1 MSSAALPVR
10 RQPTL
15 TDSLGRRKNVALAV
29 ALVAVAGVVYTLLSP
44 RTSVPTD
51 PGIAPWWLLGLL
63 FVAAELYVL
72 SSRDRLEE
80 LALAPHD
87 AVVALSL
94 FLIDPAGLL
103 AAQIAGAGVALI
115 LVGSRSSGALRRLA
129 TLTAGTGASLVVFAA
144 LSSTG
149 DMQGPIGWVA
159 ALAAVTAG
167 LVTRSLVEAVIGR
180 ISGEHTG
187 RKDLERGVALALA
200 GAVAS
205 ASAAVAAV
213 ELLRADRAAAMLLL
227 IPFLSVAVAL
237 RAYSTEHRRLE
248 HLRLLY
254 SSMQTVHRAPGREA
268 GVHELLDATRRL
280 LGTDLAWLVLFD
292 RRGASAPLVAWVGS
306 DESSELRPGRM
317 TGAQAA
323 AVKVVA
329 RSARAM
335 LVERGTTDGVLGR
348 LLADLGLDQA
358 IATPLRGE
366 SGVLGVLVVGD
377 RNSEAEALGSESQRL
392 LETYA
397 EHAAILLENDRLEQ
411 SVSDLEE
418 LREQLHV
425 QAYHDAL
432 TGLPNRSLFAERV
445 AQALAGSANAAPAVL
460 FLDLDDFKLINDSL
474 GHHAGDELLIAVAQ
488 RVRGAVR
495 AGDVPARLGGDEF
508 AVLARDGGAGE
519 AEQIAERL
527 VKALEAPFTIDGRE
541 MSVHASVGIALGRPG
556 ATTVDELLRNAD
568 VAMYSAKHGGKRRF
582 TAYEPKMHARIRH
595 RQELVAALERA
606 VEREEIDVHY
616 QPIVDLETGSMVAV
630 EALARWDR
638 PLHGLIGPD
647 AFIPLADEI
656 GLMVG
661 IGRSV
666 LRQACGQVR
675 SWQSGFPEHRELRVN
690 VNLAPSELSDPKLVG
705 DVESIL
711 RESGLAPDRLV
722 LEITESGVMRNPDE
736 ALATM
741 ATLRE
746 LGVSLALD
754 DFGTGHSSLAHLREF
769 PIDSLKIARE
779 FVSGLPEGHVDNVFV
794 DAIVRLA
801 SSLGLDVVAEGVE
814 SERQASLVRQFG
826 CTFGQGY
833 HFGAPLG
840 LLGVSNYLG
849 SHLLPNGSLRVA

>member
-115 LVGSRSSGALRRLA
+115 LVGSRGSGALRRLA
-129 TLTAGTGASLVVFAA
+129 TLTAGTGASLVVFDA
-144 LSSTG
+144 LSGTG

-159 ALAAVTAG
+159 ALAAVIAG
-167 LVTRSLVEAVIGR
+167 LVTRSLVESVIGR
-180 ISGEHTG
+180 ISGERTG
-187 RKDLERGVALALA
+187 RKDLERGVTLALA

-213 ELLRADRAAAMLLL
+213 ELLRADRAAAVLLL

-254 SSMQTVHRAPGREA
+254 ASMQTVHRAPGREA

-306 DESSELRPGRM
+306 GESSELRPGRM

-323 AVKVVA
+323 AVKVIA
-329 RSARAM
+329 RSDCA
-335 LVERGTTDGVLGR
+335 VPVQRGTTDGVLGG

-377 RNSEAEALGSESQRL
+377 RNPEAEALGNESLRL

-432 TGLPNRSLFAERV
+432 TG
-445 AQALAGSANAAPAVL
+445 
-460 FLDLDDFKLINDSL
+460 
-474 GHHAGDELLIAVAQ
+474 
-488 RVRGAVR
+488 
-495 AGDVPARLGGDEF
+495 
-508 AVLARDGGAGE
+508 
-519 AEQIAERL
+519 
-527 VKALEAPFTIDGRE
+527 
-541 MSVHASVGIALGRPG
+541 
-556 ATTVDELLRNAD
+556 
-568 VAMYSAKHGGKRRF
+568 
-582 TAYEPKMHARIRH
+582 
-595 RQELVAALERA
+595 
-606 VEREEIDVHY
+606 
-616 QPIVDLETGSMVAV
+616 
-630 EALARWDR
+630 
-638 PLHGLIGPD
+638 
-647 AFIPLADEI
+647 
-656 GLMVG
+656 
-661 IGRSV
+661 
-666 LRQACGQVR
+666 
-675 SWQSGFPEHRELRVN
+675 
-690 VNLAPSELSDPKLVG
+690 
-705 DVESIL
+705 
-711 RESGLAPDRLV
+711 
-722 LEITESGVMRNPDE
+722 
-736 ALATM
+736 
-741 ATLRE
+741 
-746 LGVSLALD
+746 
-754 DFGTGHSSLAHLREF
+754 
-769 PIDSLKIARE
+769 
-779 FVSGLPEGHVDNVFV
+779 
-794 DAIVRLA
+794 
-801 SSLGLDVVAEGVE
+801 
-814 SERQASLVRQFG
+814 
-826 CTFGQGY
+826 
-833 HFGAPLG
+833 
-840 LLGVSNYLG
+840 
-849 SHLLPNGSLRVA
+849 

>member
-1 MSSAALPVR
+1 MSPAALPLRWR
-10 RQPTL
+10 RKL
-15 TDSLGRRKNVALAV
+15 ADSLARRESPLLTT
-29 ALVAVAGVVYTLLSP
+29 ALVVAAGVVYTLF
-44 RTSVPTD
+44 VPPTAVPID

-87 AVVALSL
+87 AVVALGL
-94 FLIDPAGLL
+94 FLLDPAGLL
-103 AAQIAGAGVALI
+103 VAQIAGAGTALI
-115 LVGSRSSGALRRLA
+115 LTGARSRGALRRLL
-129 TLTAGTGASLVVFAA
+129 TLTMGTGASLVVFHA
-144 LSSTG
+144 LAGAG
-149 DMQGPIGWVA
+149 DMRGALGWVA
-159 ALAAVTAG
+159 ALAAVVAG
-167 LVTRSLVEAVIGR
+167 LVTRSLVEAVISR
-180 ISGEHTG
+180 VSGE
-187 RKDLERGVALALA
+187 RIARQELERGVALALA

-213 ELLRADRAAAMLLL
+213 ELLRADRSAALLLL

-254 SSMQTVHRAPGREA
+254 GSMQTVHRAPGREA

-280 LGTDLAWLVLFD
+280 LGTDLAWLVLND
-292 RRGASAPLVAWVGS
+292 RRGATAPLVAWVGS
-306 DESSELRPGRM
+306 DESSQLRPGRM
-317 TGAQAA
+317 TRAQAA
-323 AVKVVA
+323 AVDVIGRSPVA
-329 RSARAM
+329 VPAR
-335 LVERGTTDGVLGR
+335 RGTADAVLAG
-348 LLADLGLDQA
+348 LLADLRLEQA

-366 SGVLGVLVVGD
+366 SGILGVLVVGD
-377 RNSEAEALGSESQRL
+377 CDPRADALDSESARL

-411 SVSDLEE
+411 SVNDLE
-418 LREQLHV
+418 LLKEQLHV

-445 AQALAGSANAAPAVL
+445 AQALAGDAQAAPAVL

-474 GHHAGDELLIAVAQ
+474 GHHAGDELLVAVAQ

-495 AGDVPARLGGDEF
+495 AEDVPARLGGDEF

-527 VKALEAPFTIDGRE
+527 VRALEAPFTIGGRE

-606 VEREEIDVHY
+606 VEREEIGVHY
-616 QPIVDLETGSMVAV
+616 QPIVDLESGAMVAV

-638 PLHGLIGPD
+638 PLHGLLGPD

-666 LRQACGQVR
+666 LRQACVQVR
-675 SWQSGFPEHRELRVN
+675 SWQAGFDAHRELRVN
-690 VNLAPSELSDPKLVG
+690 VNLAPSELSDPTLVA

-711 RESGLAPDRLV
+711 QESGLSPDRLV
-722 LEITESGVMRNPDE
+722 LEITESGVMRNPAE

-746 LGVSLALD
+746 LGISLALD

-769 PIDSLKIARE
+769 PIDALKIARE
-779 FVSGLPEGHVDNVFV
+779 FVSGLPDGHVDNVFV

-814 SERQASLVRQFG
+814 SERQARLVREFG
-826 CTFGQGY
+826 CRYGQGY

-849 SHLLPNGSLRVA
+849 SRLLPGDLLEVA

>member
-1 MSSAALPVR
+1 
-10 RQPTL
+10 
-15 TDSLGRRKNVALAV
+15 
-29 ALVAVAGVVYTLLSP
+29 
-44 RTSVPTD
+44 
-51 PGIAPWWLLGLL
+51 
-63 FVAAELYVL
+63 
-72 SSRDRLEE
+72 
-80 LALAPHD
+80 
-87 AVVALSL
+87 
-94 FLIDPAGLL
+94 
-103 AAQIAGAGVALI
+103 
-115 LVGSRSSGALRRLA
+115 
-129 TLTAGTGASLVVFAA
+129 
-144 LSSTG
+144 
-149 DMQGPIGWVA
+149 MQGPIGWVA

-180 ISGEHTG
+180 ISGERTA

-213 ELLRADRAAAMLLL
+213 ELLRADRAAATLLL

-254 SSMQTVHRAPGREA
+254 ASMQTMHRAPGREA

-306 DESSELRPGRM
+306 GESSELRPGRM

-323 AVKVVA
+323 AVKAIA
-329 RSARAM
+329 RSACAVP
-335 LVERGTTDGVLGR
+335 VERGTSDGVLGG

-377 RNSEAEALGSESQRL
+377 RNPEAEALGSESLRL

-445 AQALAGSANAAPAVL
+445 AQALAGSAHAAPAVL

-541 MSVHASVGIALGRPG
+541 MSVHASVGIAVGRPG

-690 VNLAPSELSDPKLVG
+690 VNLAPSELSDPKLVA

>member
-1 MSSAALPVR
+1 MSSAALPMR
-10 RQPTL
+10 RQATL
-15 TDSLGRRKNVALAV
+15 VDSLGRRRNVVLAA
-29 ALVAVAGVVYTLLSP
+29 ALVAAAGIGYTLLAP
-44 RTSVPTD
+44 RTAAPTD

-115 LVGSRSSGALRRLA
+115 LAGARSRGALRRLA
-129 TLTAGTGASLVVFAA
+129 TLILGTGASLVVFDA
-144 LSSTG
+144 LAG
-149 DMQGPIGWVA
+149 AGEMRGPVGWVA
-159 ALAAVTAG
+159 ALAAVVAG
-167 LVTRSLVEAVIGR
+167 LVTRSLVEAL
-180 ISGEHTG
+180 ISRVSGQRVARQE
-187 RKDLERGVALALA
+187 LERGVALALA

-213 ELLRADRAAAMLLL
+213 ELLRADRAAALLLL

-254 SSMQTVHRAPGREA
+254 ASMQTVHRSAGREA

-280 LGTDLAWLVLFD
+280 LGTDLAWLVLHD

-317 TGAQAA
+317 TAAQAA
-323 AVKVVA
+323 AVKMIA
-329 RSARAM
+329 RSHAA
-335 LVERGTTDGVLGR
+335 VPVPRGTTDGVLGG
-348 LLADLGLDQA
+348 LLADLRLDQA

-377 RNSEAEALGSESQRL
+377 RDQQAEALGSESLRL

-411 SVSDLEE
+411 SVNDLEE
-418 LREQLHV
+418 LKEQLHV

-445 AQALAGSANAAPAVL
+445 AQALAGDAQAAPAVL

-474 GHHAGDELLIAVAQ
+474 GHHAGDELLVAVAQ

-638 PLHGLIGPD
+638 PLHGLVGPD
-647 AFIPLADEI
+647 SFIPLADEI

-666 LRQACGQVR
+666 LRQACVQVR
-675 SWQSGFPEHRELRVN
+675 SWQSGFPEHRDLRVN
-690 VNLAPSELSDPKLVG
+690 VNLAPSELSDPTLVAE
-705 DVESIL
+705 VESIL
-711 RESGLAPDRLV
+711 RDSGLAPDRLV

-741 ATLRE
+741 ATLRG
-746 LGVSLALD
+746 LGISLALD

-779 FVSGLPEGHVDNVFV
+779 FVSGLPEGHVDKVFV
-794 DAIVRLA
+794 EAIVRLA
-801 SSLGLDVVAEGVE
+801 SSLGLAVVAEGVE
-814 SERQASLVRQFG
+814 SERQAALVSQVG
-826 CTFGQGY
+826 CAFGQGY

-840 LLGVSNYLG
+840 LLGVSSYLG
-849 SHLLPNGSLRVA
+849 SRLLPSGSLKVA

>member
-1 MSSAALPVR
+1 MSTAALPVR
-10 RQPTL
+10 RQRSL
-15 TDSLGRRKNVALAV
+15 AGSLGRWKGVLAL
-29 ALVAVAGVVYTLLSP
+29 ALVAAAGGAYELFAPQASA
-44 RTSVPTD
+44 PTD

-72 SSRDRLEE
+72 SSRERLEE

-94 FLIDPAGLL
+94 FLIEPTGLL
-103 AAQIAGAGVALI
+103 AAQVAGAGVALI
-115 LVGSRSSGALRRLA
+115 LVGSRNREALRRLA
-129 TLTAGTGASLVVFAA
+129 TLTAGTGASLVVFDA
-144 LSSTG
+144 LSGAG
-149 DMQGPIGWVA
+149 DMQGPLGWAA
-159 ALAAVTAG
+159 ALAAVVAG
-167 LVTRSLVEAVIGR
+167 LVTRSLVEAAFAR
-180 ISGEHTG
+180 LSGERTA

-205 ASAAVAAV
+205 ASVAVAAV
-213 ELLRADRAAAMLLL
+213 ELLRTDRAAAALLL
-227 IPFLSVAVAL
+227 IPFLSVALAL
-237 RAYSTEHRRLE
+237 RAYATEHRRLV

-254 SSMQTVHRAPGREA
+254 DSMQTVHRAPGREA

-280 LGTDLAWLVLFD
+280 LGTDLAWIVLFD
-292 RRGASAPLVAWVGS
+292 RRGSTSALVAWVGA
-306 DESSELRPGRM
+306 DESSQLHPSRM
-317 TGAQAA
+317 TATQAA
-323 AVKVVA
+323 AAELVA
-329 RSARAM
+329 GSAGPL
-335 LVERGTTDGVLGR
+335 LVERGTTDGVLAG

-377 RNSEAEALGSESQRL
+377 RDHAAGALGSESVRL

-418 LREQLHV
+418 LKEQLHI

-445 AQALAGSANAAPAVL
+445 AQALSGGAETAPAVL

-474 GHHAGDELLIAVAQ
+474 GHHAGDELLVAVAQ

-508 AVLARDGGAGE
+508 AVLAQDGRAGE

-527 VKALEAPFTIDGRE
+527 VRALEAPFTIDGRE

-595 RQELVAALERA
+595 RQELVTALERA
-606 VEREEIDVHY
+606 VERDEIGVHY
-616 QPIVDLETGSMVAV
+616 QPIVNLETGAMVAV

-638 PLHGLIGPD
+638 PLHGLICPD

-666 LRQACGQVR
+666 LRQACGQAR
-675 SWQSGFPEHRELRVN
+675 SWQAAFTGHEDLRVN
-690 VNLAPSELSDPKLVG
+690 VNLSPSELSDPTLVA
-705 DVESIL
+705 DVERIL
-711 RESGLAPDRLV
+711 KDSGLAPDRLV
-722 LEITESGVMRNPDE
+722 LEITESGVMHNPDE

-779 FVSGLPEGHVDNVFV
+779 FVSGLPDGHVDNVFV

-849 SHLLPNGSLRVA
+849 SQLLPSGSLRVA